1 MLNTWATYMTAIGH
15 SPSTIRLHSQTVRA
29 AANGN
34 DPAQM
39 SRQDAIRYLA
49 RPMSC
54 WSKLTY
60 WKVLR
65 NWSRYLIEFGYRN
78 DDFLQGIPRPRKPEP
93 VARPV
98 TDDTVEQLL
107 AAPLPPRAATYVR
120 LALFQGL
127 RVHEIAKIR
136 GDDFDLNAGWLLVT
150 GKGGRTSHIPIHSE
164 IAKLAEQMP
173 LVGFWF
179 PSVIP
184 GQPVNP
190 KAVTA
195 TIGAALR
202 SVGST
207 ATAHQLRDT
216 CATRI
221 QRQVRDI
228 RVTQQLLRHRSIK
241 STQKYTQVADADM
254 QAAMLALNW
263 AAPT

>member
-1 MLNTWATYMTAIGH
+1 MLNTWAAYMTAIGH
-15 SPSTIRLHSQTVRA
+15 SPSTIRLHIQTVQA
-29 AANGN
+29 AANGA
-34 DPAQM
+34 DPTQVT
-39 SRQDAIRYLA
+39 REDAIRYLA
-49 RPMSC
+49 RPLAG
-54 WSKLTY
+54 WSRLTY
-60 WKVLR
+60 WRVLKA
-65 NWSRYLIEFGYRN
+65 WSRFLIEFDHRT

-93 VARPV
+93 IARPV
-98 TDDTVEQLL
+98 TDDTVQLLL
-107 AAPLPPRAATYVR
+107 AAPLPPRAHTYVR

-136 GDDFDLNAGWLLVT
+136 GDDFDLTAGWLLVS
-150 GKGGRTSHIPIHSE
+150 GKGHTSHIPIHGE
-164 IAKLAEQMP
+164 IGALALQMP
-173 LVGFWF
+173 TSGFWF
-179 PSVIP
+179 PSFIP

-195 TIGAALR
+195 TIGTALR

-221 QRQVRDI
+221 QRQAKDI

-241 STQKYTQVADADM
+241 STMKYTQVADSDM